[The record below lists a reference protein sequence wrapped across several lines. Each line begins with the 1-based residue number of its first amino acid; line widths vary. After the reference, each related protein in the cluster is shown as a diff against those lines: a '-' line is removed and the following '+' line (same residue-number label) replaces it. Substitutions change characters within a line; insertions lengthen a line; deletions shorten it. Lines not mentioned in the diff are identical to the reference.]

1 MSKHAVLLEGKID
14 RRVKL
19 YWLWATPI
27 VFACTIVL
35 IPLIPIYLLI
45 AWFLVDKYID
55 NIECTLTERTL
66 IIKKGILNKVESTVP
81 LEKITDLQMFQGP
94 VMRFFGLK
102 GFRVE
107 TAGQSSGPGGHLV
120 NMIGI
125 VDTDNFREAVLSQRD
140 ELSEGRASRRD
151 ASGATSGG
159 SRSPETGELV
169 GLAREIRDSLARIE
183 AAFDRTGG

>member
-120 NMIGI
+120 NMHCGQASAAHRCNHQQSFMES
-125 VDTDNFREAVLSQRD
+125 VPSRCEAWA
-140 ELSEGRASRRD
+140 RAVQPP
-151 ASGATSGG
+151 GLTG
-159 SRSPETGELV
+159 SLG
-169 GLAREIRDSLARIE
+169 
-183 AAFDRTGG
+183 